1 MKYCSDCGAPVAL
14 KVPPGD
20 NLPRHVCDA
29 CGTVHYSN
37 PKMVIGCIPEWRDQV
52 LLCRRAI
59 EPRYGLWT
67 LPAGFMENGETV
79 AQAALRETLEEARA
93 RVELGEMF
101 SVLSVPHVSQVH
113 IFYRARL
120 VDLDFGPG
128 AESLAVQ
135 LFPESAIPWQEI
147 AFRTVSTTL
156 RHYYADRTAGTFGF
170 HTGEILPAG
179 R

>member
-14 KVPPGD
+14 RIPPGD

-29 CGTVHYSN
+29 CGTIHYSN

-52 LLCRRAI
+52 LLCKRAI

-93 RVELGEMF
+93 RVELADIY
-101 SVLSVPHVSQVH
+101 SVLSVPHVNQVH

-120 VDLDFGPG
+120 LDLDFGAG
-128 AESLAVQ
+128 AESLEVR
-135 LFPESAIPWQEI
+135 LFAESAIPWPEI
-147 AFRTVSTTL
+147 AFRTVATTL
-156 RHYYADRTAGTFGF
+156 RHYYHDRTAGAFAF
-170 HTGEILPAG
+170 HSGDILPAG